1 MDVTTTIR
9 QLIAALLE
17 GDRRDALTLT
27 EALASWLEK
36 DGFIP
41 ESSAIILT
49 LEDLCERYQ

>member
-17 GDRRDALTLT
+17 GDRSDALELM

-41 ESSAIILT
+41 SEKEILEI
-49 LEDLCERYQ
+49 LVDLVDRY